1 MSGYRSACASRGAV
15 ELPAAE
21 VAIDAGS
28 FIMSRKYGFVL
39 LLGLLVGPTSL
50 NAQGANPDLRIIGL
64 PVLAADGIKI
74 GQVADVSKTTDG
86 HIDRIRVLTGSVL
99 GFGER
104 VVEIPQPAF
113 RIRDSNVLLSDFTAE
128 MVALLPSAENNGP
141 ASQER

>member
-1 MSGYRSACASRGAV
+1 
-15 ELPAAE
+15 
-21 VAIDAGS
+21 
-28 FIMSRKYGFVL
+28 MSRRYGFVL
-39 LLGLLVGPTSL
+39 LLGLLVLPTSL
-50 NAQGANPDLRIIGL
+50 NAQGANSDLRVIGL

-104 VVEIPQPAF
+104 VVEIPQPEF
-113 RIRDSNVLLSDFTAE
+113 RIRDGNVLLSDLTAD
-128 MVALLPSAENNGP
+128 MVAQLPSAASENNGP

>member
-1 MSGYRSACASRGAV
+1 MTSQRDART
-15 ELPAAE
+15 PAFRRY
-21 VAIDAGS
+21 S
-28 FIMSRKYGFVL
+28 FVL
-39 LLGLLVGPTSL
+39 LLGLLVAPTSL
-50 NAQGANPDLRIIGL
+50 NAQGANSDLRIIGL

-113 RIRDSNVLLSDFTAE
+113 RIRDSNILLHDFTAK
-128 MVALLPSAENNGP
+128 MVAHF
-141 ASQER
+141 

>member
-1 MSGYRSACASRGAV
+1 
-15 ELPAAE
+15 

-50 NAQGANPDLRIIGL
+50 NAQGANSDLRIIGL

-74 GQVADVSKTTDG
+74 GQVADVSKNTDG

-128 MVALLPSAENNGP
+128 MVAQLPSAASENDGP